1 MPAAVSSLVHGP
13 ILITGAGG
21 SIGSALAL
29 RLASAGARIILLEA
43 SENSLYDLQQNLAA
57 VSSTL
62 DFYLGSVSDRSLL
75 DEILSLHRPRLVFH
89 AAAHKHVPLMEDQP
103 LAAIANNVLATE
115 ALVASVPNARV
126 VLVSTDKAVTP
137 TSMMGATKR
146 LAEQIVLAS
155 GGTVLRLGNVLAS
168 RGSVTELFARQIA
181 AGRPLTVTDPAAR
194 RYFLT
199 ITEAVELLLAAASEP
214 QAPALLAPLL
224 PQPHYIADLA
234 RFMAGMLAP
243 DRSVAIEFT
252 SLRPGD
258 KECEQPWSQ
267 AEIPHPS
274 ATTSLVRLHS
284 QLPERSQF
292 QSLLATLHRAL
303 QSRDLSN
310 ALAAMRA
317 LVPDYN
323 PGATILAQCS
333 STASQVSHD

>member
-1 MPAAVSSLVHGP
+1 MPAAVSSLVQGP

-43 SENSLYDLQQNLAA
+43 SENSLYDLQQNLTA

-137 TSMMGATKR
+137 ASMMGATKR
-146 LAEQIVLAS
+146 LAEQIVLTS

-181 AGRPLTVTDPAAR
+181 AGCPLTVTDPAAR

-199 ITEAVELLLAAASEP
+199 VSEAVELLLAAASEP

-234 RFMAGMLAP
+234 RFMAVTLAP
-243 DRSVAIEFT
+243 NRSVAIEFT

-258 KECEQPWSQ
+258 KECEQLWSQ

-284 QLPERSQF
+284 QLPERSQL
-292 QSLLATLHRAL
+292 QPLLATLHRAL

-310 ALAAMRA
+310 ALATMRA

-333 STASQVSHD
+333 SAASQVSHD